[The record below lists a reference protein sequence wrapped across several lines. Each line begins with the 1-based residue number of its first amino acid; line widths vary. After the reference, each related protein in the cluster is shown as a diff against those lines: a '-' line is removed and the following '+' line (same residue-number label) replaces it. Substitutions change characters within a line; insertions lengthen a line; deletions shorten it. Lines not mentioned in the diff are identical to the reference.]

1 MTESITVEGR
11 GVKINARGLAAVAV
25 VVGLAL
31 VAGQA
36 YGVGEVG
43 DDTRAAADDVRADIA
58 EVQADVSALQA
69 DVARA
74 AGPRS
79 DAAASRGPAR
89 TDAAIIRVEA
99 WLSGRDGQPLDSA
112 ERTP

>member
-58 EVQADVSALQA
+58 ELQA
-69 DVARA
+69 DVADLGA
-74 AGPRS
+74 KVDEALARS
-79 DAAASRGPAR
+79 AR

-99 WLSGRDGQPLDSA
+99 WLSGRDGQPLDVARVS
-112 ERTP
+112 R